1 MIRHISNHSYKSTF
15 KTELCRKTLSKSQV
29 YENFYFGDMLMSK
42 KLSKSQ
48 LYLSHHSTSNS
59 NFWDKIMSKTL
70 SKSQTCIRHIVKH
83 FLSNN
88 YV

>member
-1 MIRHISNHSYKSTF
+1 MVRHISNHSSKSTF
-15 KTELCRKTLSKSQV
+15 ETELCQRHYLSHKSMK
-29 YENFYFGDMLMSK
+29 NSYFGDMLMSK
-42 KLSKSQ
+42 TLSKSQ

-70 SKSQTCIRHIVKH
+70 FKSQTFIRHILKH